1 MKMNINEAKTIL
13 NKSGYL
19 LENETLISKEKIIK
33 FAYLYCL
40 LKDRGIDVNSNENNV
55 FAGEINFYLDELDIY
70 ISSDPYGWT
79 AGVERDSDIIYFSVL
94 VDENK
99 GSSRGMKFSF
109 DELLSLVKKRN
120 FAEIKKIA
128 LEIQNDKKLKL
139 NGEL

>member
-1 MKMNINEAKTIL
+1 MKMNLNEAKTIL

-19 LENETLISKEKIIK
+19 LENEELISKEKIIK

-55 FAGEINFYLDELDIY
+55 FAGEVNFYLDDLDIY

-94 VDENK
+94 VDENE
-99 GSSRGMKFSF
+99 GSSRGTKFSF
-109 DELLSLVKKRN
+109 DELLTLVKKRN

-128 LEIQNDKKLKL
+128 LEIQNDKTLKL
-139 NGEL
+139 NSEL

>member
-1 MKMNINEAKTIL
+1 MNINEAKTIL

-55 FAGEINFYLDELDIY
+55 FAGEVNFYLDDLDIY

-94 VDENK
+94 VDENE

-139 NGEL
+139 NSEL

>member
-1 MKMNINEAKTIL
+1 MKMNLNEAKQIL

-19 LENETLISKEKIIK
+19 LENESLISKQKIIK

-55 FAGEINFYLDELDIY
+55 FAGEVNFYLDDLDIY

-94 VDENK
+94 VDENE
-99 GSSRGMKFSF
+99 GSSRGTKFSL
-109 DELLSLVKKRN
+109 DELLTLVKKRN

-128 LEIQNDKKLKL
+128 LEIQNDKTLKL
-139 NGEL
+139 NSEL

>member
-1 MKMNINEAKTIL
+1 MNINEAKTIL

-55 FAGEINFYLDELDIY
+55 FAGEINFYLDDLDIY

>member
-1 MKMNINEAKTIL
+1 MKMNLNEAKIIL

-19 LENETLISKEKIIK
+19 LENEELISKEKIIK

-55 FAGEINFYLDELDIY
+55 FAGEVNFYLDDLDIY

-94 VDENK
+94 VDENE

-109 DELLSLVKKRN
+109 DELLTLVKKRN

-128 LEIQNDKKLKL
+128 LEIQNDKTLKL
-139 NGEL
+139 NSEL

>member
-19 LENETLISKEKIIK
+19 LENEELISKEKIIK

-55 FAGEINFYLDELDIY
+55 FAGEVNFYLDDLDIY

-94 VDENK
+94 VDENE

-120 FAEIKKIA
+120 FAELKKIA

-139 NGEL
+139 NSEL

>member
-1 MKMNINEAKTIL
+1 MNLNEAKTIL

-19 LENETLISKEKIIK
+19 LENEELISKEKIIK

-55 FAGEINFYLDELDIY
+55 FAGEVNFYLDDLDIY

-94 VDENK
+94 VDENE
-99 GSSRGMKFSF
+99 GSSRGTKFSF
-109 DELLSLVKKRN
+109 DELLTLVKKRN

-128 LEIQNDKKLKL
+128 LEIQNDKTLKL
-139 NGEL
+139 NSEL

>member
-1 MKMNINEAKTIL
+1 MKMNLNEAKTIL

-19 LENETLISKEKIIK
+19 LENEELISKEKIIK

-55 FAGEINFYLDELDIY
+55 FAGEVNFYLDDLDIY

-94 VDENK
+94 VDENE
-99 GSSRGMKFSF
+99 GSSRGAKFSF
-109 DELLSLVKKRN
+109 DELLTLVKKRN

-128 LEIQNDKKLKL
+128 LEIQNDKTLKL
-139 NGEL
+139 NSEL

>member
-1 MKMNINEAKTIL
+1 MNINEAKTIL

-120 FAEIKKIA
+120 FAEIKQIA

-139 NGEL
+139 NSEA